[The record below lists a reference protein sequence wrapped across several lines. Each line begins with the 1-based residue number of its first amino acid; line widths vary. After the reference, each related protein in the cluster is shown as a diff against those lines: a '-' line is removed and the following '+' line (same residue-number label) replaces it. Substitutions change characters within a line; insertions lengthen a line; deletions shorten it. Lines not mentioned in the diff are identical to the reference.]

1 MEIEFNK
8 LDIENISISEM
19 SFLKRVRPFYT
30 SDIIKWQY
38 SYNNN
43 NSGLFL
49 GYDKDI
55 VFAAQGMIPIT
66 LSLKDKFLLSAK
78 SESSLLDEN
87 YRGKGLFEEIYDKA
101 ISASEA
107 DEIKTFW
114 GFTKVT
120 VVWGKKLK
128 FETYENIMTETHIQ
142 LGLFN
147 ELKSIQF
154 NKSFNIYVSQLGKA
168 LAKKLNRIIKKKSK
182 STDIV
187 VDTADLNNEHDVSDI
202 IKIFEKWKNKYPDYI
217 SINLSQTYL
226 EWRLMNNP
234 VCAYSF
240 FKIKCKNEL
249 VGFAIVNVTTP
260 RFQLVEY
267 IMLNNELDGLIGLM
281 EILNKKGG
289 VTLNYFSNKLNSYN
303 NLVSNSIRKLG
314 GRTNVNNVMHFVL
327 RHLEK
332 NELSEVNI
340 QNYYINSLW
349 TEGFRM

>member
-168 LAKKLNRIIKKKSK
+168 LAKKLNRII
-182 STDIV
+182 T
-187 VDTADLNNEHDVSDI
+187 
-202 IKIFEKWKNKYPDYI
+202 
-217 SINLSQTYL
+217 
-226 EWRLMNNP
+226 
-234 VCAYSF
+234 
-240 FKIKCKNEL
+240 
-249 VGFAIVNVTTP
+249 
-260 RFQLVEY
+260 
-267 IMLNNELDGLIGLM
+267 LIY
-281 EILNKKGG
+281 K
-289 VTLNYFSNKLNSYN
+289 F
-303 NLVSNSIRKLG
+303 
-314 GRTNVNNVMHFVL
+314 
-327 RHLEK
+327 
-332 NELSEVNI
+332 
-340 QNYYINSLW
+340 
-349 TEGFRM
+349 